1 MRGLYF
7 ALFFTIN
14 PLNIYYIIEYLYIY
28 TRICTYQTVNLL
40 VMLTVKKKK
49 NVQIAGILYTS
60 MYFFFFFDKKITYYR
75 FRTTRGR
82 TTI

>member
-14 PLNIYYIIEYLYIY
+14 PHNIYYIIEYLYIY

-40 VMLTVKKKK
+40 VM
-49 NVQIAGILYTS
+49 
-60 MYFFFFFDKKITYYR
+60 
-75 FRTTRGR
+75 
-82 TTI
+82 